1 MVHPDYFA
9 KISSACDDYYVF
21 FLEMI
26 REKLEDKYN
35 ILLDGGES
43 FDESLVIFRIDWT
56 PPHYLSTKN
65 ALRINIKFPRNLLMY
80 YVIVGALEQI
90 WYLLN

>member
-43 FDESLVIFRIDWT
+43 LDESLVIFRIDWT
-56 PPHYLSTKN
+56 PPHYLSTKVG
-65 ALRINIKFPRNLLMY
+65 IYIKFPRDRLMY
-80 YVIVGALEQI
+80 YVIEGALEQM